1 LRLPV
6 VSAGSPLNPNW
17 HELKWLT
24 QSYVYTSFSNQK
36 SQLSATLNRTLLA
49 SSYLTRLGPKAIVTL
64 SLPNGPREHD
74 NVTVNFLLQ
83 EYYNDQAKMNDWAR
97 ILQSPASISQLWV
110 EELRVRGCEA
120 SIKEMAEPEQLASK
134 AHPLDCPVR
143 PDDRDE

>member
-1 LRLPV
+1 
-6 VSAGSPLNPNW
+6 
-17 HELKWLT
+17 
-24 QSYVYTSFSNQK
+24 
-36 SQLSATLNRTLLA
+36 
-49 SSYLTRLGPKAIVTL
+49 
-64 SLPNGPREHD
+64 
-74 NVTVNFLLQ
+74 VTVNFLLQ